1 MDILILIFIGLIMTM
16 IYGYDGLYMLIHKK
30 LPPRWSKWHERDC
43 KRYEQLMVKLK
54 ESKSWIFRLWYWYE
68 LQYIKWHKQFFWER
82 PVILGLYFTW
92 FTLIIWLSIIIGI
105 LKLKGSVIFG
115 LHLTLFILT
124 ILFSIII
131 EILLRLSNLK

>member
-1 MDILILIFIGLIMTM
+1 M

-30 LPPRWSKWHERDC
+30 LPPRWSKWYERHC

-68 LQYIKWHKQFFWER
+68 LQHIKWNKQLWER

-92 FTLIIWLSIIIGI
+92 FTLILWLSIIIGI

-115 LHLTLFILT
+115 LYLTLFILT
-124 ILFSIII
+124 ILLSIII
-131 EILLRLSNLK
+131 GILLRLSNLK

>member
-1 MDILILIFIGLIMTM
+1 M

-30 LPPRWSKWHERDC
+30 LPPRWSKWYERDC

-68 LQYIKWHKQFFWER
+68 LQHIKWHKQFFWER
-82 PVILGLYFTW
+82 PVILGLC
-92 FTLIIWLSIIIGI
+92 
-105 LKLKGSVIFG
+105 
-115 LHLTLFILT
+115 LTLSILT

-131 EILLRLSNLK
+131 GILLRLSNLK